1 MPYIRMD
8 QQIFEQ
14 IERGRIEPLQIVEEE
29 RQRMLWPREHSHEA
43 AKNQLKASL
52 RILGRQLRDW
62 TLLANDEPQLGDQVH
77 NELPI
82 RTQRFTQRLTPAAE
96 LYVALGQERTDQA
109 LKGLRQG
116 GIGNVSL
123 VLIELAPGKQA
134 TRRYQ
139 HRLQLVDDRGFA
151 DAGIPRDQDQFRGAA
166 FDDPVEGGK
175 QGPDLALATVEFF
188 GNQQPVG
195 RVTFT
200 EWKVD

>member
-52 RILGRQLRDW
+52 RILGRQLGDW
-62 TLLANDEPQLGDQVH
+62 TLLANNEFQLGDQVH
-77 NELPI
+77 NQLPI
-82 RTQRFTQRLTPAAE
+82 RAQRFTQRLAPAAE
-96 LYVALGQERTDQA
+96 FHVALGQERTDQA
-109 LKGLRQG
+109 LKRLRQG

-123 VLIELAPGKQA
+123 VLIELAPSQQA

-151 DAGIPRDQDQFRGAA
+151 DAGIPRDQDQFGRAA
-166 FDDPVEGGK
+166 VDDASEGGE
-175 QGPDLALATVEFF
+175 QGLDFASA
-188 GNQQPVG
+188 PV
-195 RVTFT
+195 
-200 EWKVD
+200 